1 MKSFSCDEVDISHS
15 KLVELRQAGKLNL
28 GMGQEDAAKIAN
40 DPRYAPKTT
49 ANAAFKFWNFV
60 TTAGFFYAVY
70 LSFTDAWWWIV
81 IGLFGC
87 MVVFRANKKGHTQN
101 YLDAAFADEE
111 FYEKLRMHNVWLFQ
125 MSEEDAAPF
134 YRK

>member
-15 KLVELRQAGKLNL
+15 KLLELRQAGKLNL
-28 GMGQEDAAKIAN
+28 GIGQEDAAKIAN

-87 MVVFRANKKGHTQN
+87 MVVFRANKKGHTHHRTMAN
-101 YLDAAFADEE
+101 DSVAWHPFVFESSWCVLGLDEA
-111 FYEKLRMHNVWLFQ
+111 
-125 MSEEDAAPF
+125 
-134 YRK
+134 